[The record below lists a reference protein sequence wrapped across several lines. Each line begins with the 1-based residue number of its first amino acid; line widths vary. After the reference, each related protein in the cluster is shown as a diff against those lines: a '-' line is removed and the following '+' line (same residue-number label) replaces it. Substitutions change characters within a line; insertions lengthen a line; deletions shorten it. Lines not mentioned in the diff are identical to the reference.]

1 MVVNTWHIRD
11 SDLVEFQE
19 VMVNVRVV
27 RLSTG
32 ASRWQM
38 YKEIGQPYAY
48 TESFFVA
55 TWSEHLLQHQRIDD
69 EMAAVFAR
77 ARRLDIST
85 TGPISRHF
93 LGFDVTSEDLSSW
106 EGIGQDHDALHATD
120 GSVPL
125 AWHRWRTPSRRSKAT
140 QEEDRPAAKRLRRR

>member
-11 SDLVEFQE
+11 RDLVEFQE
-19 VMVNVRVV
+19 VMVNVRAV

-38 YKEIGQPYAY
+38 SKEIGQPYAY
-48 TESFFVA
+48 TEAFFVA
-55 TWSEHLLQHQRIDD
+55 SWSEHLLQHQRIDD

-77 ARRLDIST
+77 ARRLDMST

-93 LGFDVTSEDLSSW
+93 LGFDVTSDDLSSW
-106 EGIGQDHDALHATD
+106 EGIGQDHDALHAVD

-125 AWHRWRTPSRRSKAT
+125 ARHRWRIPSRGSKAMKK
-140 QEEDRPAAKRLRRR
+140 EARSAPRRP